1 MSLSLNTFR
10 TPLGWCAMLGDG
22 EMLSAL
28 TFGHRSVDVAVKW
41 LDKQLPEPSAAD
53 ARSTKWN
60 PRLAKRI
67 AAMLEG
73 APDEFRDVKIDLS
86 HLTPFGHR
94 VISLCRK
101 IGWGETR
108 SYGQL
113 AANAGSAGAARAVG
127 SVMASNRT
135 PLIVPCHRVIASG
148 GRLGGYSGPHG
159 LEAKLHLL
167 HLESPCECCHT

>member
-1 MSLSLNTFR
+1 
-10 TPLGWCAMLGDG
+10 MLGHG
-22 EMLSAL
+22 ETLSAL
-28 TFGHRSVDVAVKW
+28 TFGHGSVHAAVKW
-41 LDKQLPEPSAAD
+41 LDKQLPEPAAAD

-73 APDEFRDVKIDLS
+73 EPDEFRDVKIDLS
-86 HLTPFGHR
+86 HLTPFGRR

-101 IGWGETR
+101 IGWGDTR

-113 AANAGSAGAARAVG
+113 AAKAGSAGAARAVG